1 MKIYNK
7 NKESSYLKFWDINN
21 LYGSVMSKMLPVNN
35 YEQIEDTS
43 QFNEDLIK
51 NYNEESGEEYFFEVD
66 VQYLEKLHKLYNYL
80 PLLLETM
87 KVEK

>member
-35 YEQIEDTS
+35 YE
-43 QFNEDLIK
+43 
-51 NYNEESGEEYFFEVD
+51 
-66 VQYLEKLHKLYNYL
+66 
-80 PLLLETM
+80 
-87 KVEK
+87 